1 MSEKNIEV
9 ARQAIDV
16 WNSGN
21 MDRVRDLY
29 DPYAVMIY
37 DPAGNWPEP
46 GPFFGR
52 DAIMRQFHRLRD
64 ALDSD
69 SLDLIGDPVAVGDR
83 VVVHAI
89 WRGAGRG
96 PQIEQEMAWIYI
108 VHGGLI
114 VRAEFFA
121 DHSKALEAAGLQE

>member
-1 MSEKNIEV
+1 MSEESVEV

-21 MDRVRDLY
+21 MDRVRDFW
-29 DPYAVMIY
+29 DPYAVMVY
-37 DPAGNWPEP
+37 DPAGKWPEP

-52 DAIMRQFHRLRD
+52 DAIMRQFQRLRD

-69 SLDLIGDPVAVGDR
+69 SLHLIGDLVAVGDR
-83 VVVHAI
+83 VVVHGI

-96 PQIEQEMAWIYI
+96 PHVDLEMAWIYT

-121 DHSKALEAAGLQE
+121 DHSRALEAAGLRE